1 MNIKRKVPLSFQGN
15 KSKHIEHFINYIN
28 TCPALT
34 FIDLFGGS
42 CYLSYVVHQLKPQ
55 ARVICND
62 YDNYRERLTNVEATN
77 QLLDSI
83 RGVIISEPN
92 TKLSPNE
99 TQQIKDIIKGFQ
111 SSSSFIDSITLSSA
125 LCFSGNYC
133 STVDDLLKQT
143 VYYNC
148 LPKNH
153 YNTQWYL
160 DALEGVEFVRKDWHE
175 LFDQFADDDTVCF
188 IADPPYLGTDK
199 SAYSSKFW
207 GLNDSMDTVFI
218 LKHKFFVYYTS
229 EKSEILPLIEFLNH
243 TFSTQDPITY
253 QIITIQRSGLN
264 CSAKSWQDIM
274 LVNL

>member
-1 MNIKRKVPLSFQGN
+1 MIRKKIPLPFQGN
-15 KSKHIEHFINYIN
+15 KSKHIKHFIKYVD

-34 FIDLFGGS
+34 FVDLFCGS

-83 RGVIISEPN
+83 RDVITPSEPK
-92 TKLSPNE
+92 TKLSPDE
-99 TQQIKDIIKGFQ
+99 TQQVKDIIKG
-111 SSSSFIDSITLSSA
+111 SNSFIDSITLSRC

-143 VYYNC
+143 IYYNS
-148 LPKNH
+148 LPKNL

-175 LFDQFADDDTVCF
+175 LFDQFANDDTVCF

-199 SAYSSKFW
+199 SPYSSKFW
-207 GLNDSMDTVFI
+207 GLNDSMDTVMI

-243 TFSTQDPITY
+243 TFLTQDPIIY
-253 QIITIQRSGLN
+253 QTITIQRSGLN
-264 CSAKSWQDIM
+264 RSAKSWQDIM